1 MNLSSSIA
9 REIKSHRTR
18 DLSMTQ
24 NEFANKI
31 GVSTATLSAWER
43 GIREPSIPYI
53 IIMSEVFNVTI
64 DHLIGL
70 EKMQGAVMS

>member
-1 MNLSSSIA
+1 
-9 REIKSHRTR
+9 
-18 DLSMTQ
+18 MTQ

>member
-24 NEFANKI
+24 NEFASKI

-70 EKMQGAVMS
+70 EKLRGAVMS

>member
-1 MNLSSSIA
+1 MNLSSSMA
-9 REIKSHRTR
+9 REINSHRTR

-24 NEFANKI
+24 NEFASKI

>member
-1 MNLSSSIA
+1 MA

-24 NEFANKI
+24 NEFASKI